1 MHHGSH
7 GHRADKDSSEVLQ
20 QVLVSCIGA
29 QAREIFVGDKGIR
42 KLLHINDYSLDKTF
56 VYAIMVLSTI
66 LSYSFWPCGV
76 FGTWPPEPHPVLPNT
91 SVLATDNVE
100 PRDRVSAS
108 SSSSVQPS

>member
-7 GHRADKDSSEVLQ
+7 GHRADNDSSEVLQ
-20 QVLVSCIGA
+20 QVLVCCIGVD
-29 QAREIFVGDKGIR
+29 ARDIFVGDKGIR

-56 VYAIMVLSTI
+56 VYAIMVISTV
-66 LSYSFWPCGV
+66 LGYSYWPCGV
-76 FGTWPPEPHPVLPNT
+76 FGTWPLEPPPVLANT

-108 SSSSVQPS
+108 SSSHV